1 MRQIRRTPDTGTAV
15 RQVPRRGPALRWL
28 TIALVLV
35 LVASACSSSGDPDPT
50 AQPGEPAPGS
60 GEAATTGTGDDGRTL
75 SISLSAGQAVG
86 DADEDETPVPVVEG
100 SPLGPRRVDAV
111 LARLGPWDVPDETSD
126 FERPTETLP
135 PPVVGETIDEPFPV
149 PEPEPVEEVPTG
161 ALEVLRFQPSGEVA
175 IAPSLSVTF
184 SQPMVPLG
192 TLGQLDAADV
202 PVTLTP
208 EIPGRWQWIGTRTL
222 RFEAAS
228 DTVDRLPM
236 ATEFTATIAAGTP
249 SATGWLLSETVEW
262 TFATPAVQVQGIAP
276 VDRPIPLDQ
285 VFWVGFDQRV
295 DADAAL
301 GAISLTDDGD
311 DVAIRL
317 ATDAE
322 IAADETVSDLVG
334 QSLEGR
340 WIAFRAVDELAAD
353 TSYRIEVQGVP
364 SAEGPRT
371 SDAVTA
377 ETVET
382 YAPLRIVRTE
392 CNYGGPCEP
401 LAPWTLAFNNP
412 IDPDAFDPS
421 LITVSPEL
429 PGRRVQVYGDTIE
442 ITGAS
447 AGRTDYDVT
456 VDGSLTDVF
465 GQTLGGDETVTIEVG
480 DARPQLFQADRP
492 FVTLDPLS
500 GRQEY
505 SFASINHD
513 EVYVRAFRV
522 TPDDWDSFADFIWDS
537 ERFLDGD
544 GRIEAPESWE
554 LALDETIETDGD
566 ANAVGETVVD
576 LREVLRGGPGQLVV
590 IVEPIEQYSRNDD
603 RYWQNRP
610 LVTWVQ
616 ATVIG
621 IDAVADDRSV
631 VVRATDLRDGSPI
644 GGLDVAFSDSDVVIT
659 TDPDG
664 VGTDLLPTSGSF
676 EGFGRILI
684 ARSGDDVAI
693 LPSLFG
699 GNAWQGSERSDQ
711 SRWYVLTDRGVY
723 RPGETV
729 SLKGWVRRLTTSGEG
744 RLELLDVADRTPR
757 VTWTASDGQGNQ
769 IAQGAIDVD
778 ALGGFDTT
786 FEIPAGAN
794 LGPAYIDLRL
804 LGVDGLDD
812 QYWGHQFLVDEFR
825 RPEFEVT
832 ARPESPGPYLRTVA
846 ATVAADATYF
856 AGGPL
861 PDAEVQWQV
870 TTNTATY
877 APPGWDD
884 YSFGV
889 WVPWWFDGG
898 GIEGDFGRGA
908 GFSADCCFGWPEPVT
923 VETFTG
929 RTDASGR
936 HYLQIDFDGP
946 AVDEPTTVSAQAT
959 VFDVNRQGFASRT
972 ALLVHAA
979 DRYVGLRSDRVFVRA
994 GDPLVIEAIVT
1005 DIDGAAVEPA
1015 GLRIEAGRLE
1025 WGYAEGTWAEEL
1037 VDVETCAPVAGPG
1050 AGDPVTC
1057 EFATPVGGEYRITAV
1072 VTDAEGR
1079 TNRTELTRWVA
1090 GGDAVPTRS
1099 VELESLTLVPDA
1111 ETYEPGDP
1119 AEILV
1124 SSPFATGEGL
1134 VTIARNGID
1143 RTQTF
1148 TVVDNAAIVEIPL
1161 TEDDIGGVS
1170 IQIDVV
1176 GIAERTAD
1184 DGTPVPDAPP
1194 RPAFATGRLDLD
1206 VSPAARTLDVAVAPA
1221 AEAVEPGSATE
1232 VDVTVTD
1239 AAGEPVEGAEL
1250 AVVVVDEAVLSL
1262 TGYELADPVAAFYQP
1277 FGAWLST
1284 EYARSSIV
1292 LADPLRLLGGDRE
1305 TAGDGG
1311 DQELAV
1317 ADSAEEEAPAEG
1329 AALAAEAAAPAAP
1342 DAGQVNGQAG
1352 PDGEP
1357 ITVRTDFDALAT
1369 FVPDATTDADGTV
1382 RIDVDLPDNLTRYRV
1397 MVVAADGAD
1406 RFGSGESTITA
1417 RLPLMVRPSAPRFLN
1432 FGDTFELPVVV
1443 QNQTDAAVT
1452 VDVAIEAT
1460 NLDLPDGRG
1469 RTVTVPANDRVE
1481 VRFPAAA
1488 VEAGTARFRVAGVTE
1503 EHADAATIALP
1514 VYTPATAEA
1523 FATYGDLT
1531 DGAVLQPLLRPDGVF
1546 AQFGGLEV
1554 TTSSTALAALTDAV
1568 LYLHTYRY
1576 DSADAYAS
1584 RIIAVAS
1591 LRDILSAFAAEG
1603 LPPAA
1608 ELDASVATDIAE
1620 LVELQNVDG
1629 GFSTW
1634 QFGRP
1639 SDPFVSVQ
1647 ATHALILARDEG
1659 YEVPGQAIPRALG
1672 YLQDIPFPP
1681 GWDRPTRT
1689 TVQAYALYVRDLA
1702 GESDPDA
1709 AAALYDEFGPGGA
1722 DELGLDAIAW
1732 LWTVLDERFDDEI
1745 ETLFVN
1751 RATET
1756 ANAATF
1762 TTDYGEQAYLLLHS
1776 DRRTDGIVLDALLT
1790 RRPDSDLIV
1799 KVVNGLIANQKQGRW
1814 DNVQENSFILVALKR
1829 YFEARENVEPDFVA
1843 RVWLGDLYAAEH
1855 EFSGRSADSRE
1866 TLVPMSELLLR
1877 GDTDLVVANDGAG
1890 RLYYRLG
1897 LRYAPD
1903 DLVLDPLDR
1912 GFVVERRY
1920 EAVDDPDD
1928 VVLGDDGIWRIR
1940 AGATVRVTV
1949 SMVADS
1955 RRTNMALVDPLPA
1968 GFETQS
1974 TALAT
1979 TPVAPPPIIDD
1990 GFIDDGFG
1998 EEGFGDEGFAES
2010 PAVEGAFAGEDAFAG
2025 PYSSGWW
2032 GSWWD
2037 HQNSRDDR
2045 TEAFAGFLPAGDYTY
2060 QYLARAITPGTFV
2073 VPPAV
2078 AEEIYT
2084 PETFGRSASATVII
2098 EG

>member
-1 MRQIRRTPDTGTAV
+1 MRQTRRAPGTGTGAP
-15 RQVPRRGPALRWL
+15 RAPRRGAALRWL
-28 TIALVLV
+28 TIAVVML
-35 LVASACSSSGDPDPT
+35 LVASACSSSDDSEPT
-50 AQPGEPAPGS
+50 AQSTPDPGE
-60 GEAATTGTGDDGRTL
+60 ATMTDTGDEGDGRTL
-75 SISLSAGQAVG
+75 SVSLSAGQAVG
-86 DADEDETPVPVVEG
+86 GSQGDETSTPVVEG

-111 LARLGPWDVPDETSD
+111 LERLGDWDVPDETTD
-126 FERPTETLP
+126 FNRPAETLP
-135 PPVVGETIDEPFPV
+135 PPIVGETIDEPFPV
-149 PEPEPVEEVPTG
+149 PEPAPVEEVPTG
-161 ALEVLRFQPSGEVA
+161 ALEVLRFQPEGEVA

-192 TLGQLDAADV
+192 TLEQLDAADV

-208 EIPGRWQWIGTRTL
+208 DVPGRWQWIGTRTL
-222 RFEAAS
+222 RFEADS

-236 ATEFTATIAAGTP
+236 ATEFTATIPAGTA
-249 SATGWLLSETVEW
+249 SAKGWLLSETVEW
-262 TFATPAVQVQGIAP
+262 TFATPPVQVQGIAP
-276 VDRPIPLDQ
+276 GDGPIPLDQ
-285 VFWVGFDQRV
+285 VFYVGFDQRV

-301 GAISLTDDGD
+301 GAVSLTEDGD
-311 DVAIRL
+311 AVAIRL

-322 IAADETVSDLVG
+322 IAADDQISDLVA
-334 QSLEGR
+334 QSLDDR
-340 WIAFRAVDELAAD
+340 WIAFRAVDELA
-353 TSYRIEVQGVP
+353 TETRYRIEVQGVP

-371 SDAVTA
+371 SDAVA
-377 ETVET
+377 VETVNT
-382 YAPLRIVRTE
+382 YAPLRIVRSE
-392 CNYGGPCEP
+392 CGYGGPCEP
-401 LAPWTLAFNNP
+401 LSPWSIVLNNP

-421 LITVSPEL
+421 MVTVSPEL
-429 PGRRVQVYGDTIE
+429 PGQRVQAFGDTIQ

-447 AGRTDYDVT
+447 AGQTDYEVT
-456 VDGSLTDVF
+456 VDASLTDVF
-465 GQTLGGDETVTIEVG
+465 GQTLGGDETVTIAVG
-480 DARPQLFQADRP
+480 DARPQLFGTDRP

-500 GRQEY
+500 RSQEF
-505 SFASINHD
+505 SFTSINHD
-513 EVYVRAFRV
+513 AVHVRVFRV
-522 TPDDWDSFADFIWDS
+522 TPEEWGRFPNYIWDS
-537 ERFLDGD
+537 ERFLDDD
-544 GRIEAPESWE
+544 GRIEAPDTWE
-554 LALDETIETDGD
+554 LALDEAIETDGD
-566 ANAVGETVVD
+566 TNTISETLVD
-576 LREVLRGGPGQLVV
+576 LRPVLLGGPGQLVV
-590 IVEPIEQYSRNDD
+590 IVEPTEQYSRNDD
-603 RYWQNRP
+603 LYWQNRP

-616 ATVIG
+616 STVIG

-644 GGLDVAFSDSDVVIT
+644 GGLDVAISDSDVVIIT
-659 TDPDG
+659 GSDG
-664 VGTDLLPTSGSF
+664 VGTGELPTTGGF
-676 EGFGRILI
+676 EGFGRVLV
-684 ARSGDDVAI
+684 AQAGDDIAM
-693 LPSLFG
+693 LPSLFS
-699 GNAWQGSERSDQ
+699 GNGWQGSERSSDQ
-711 SRWYVLTDRGVY
+711 TRWYLLTDRGVY

-729 SLKGWVRRLTTSGEG
+729 SLKGWVRRLTTTGEG
-744 RLELLDVADRTPR
+744 RLELLDVTDQTPR
-757 VTWTASDGQGNQ
+757 VLWTARDAQGNE
-769 IAQGAIDVD
+769 IADGAIDVN

-786 FEIPAGAN
+786 FELPVAAN
-794 LGPAYIDLRL
+794 LGPAYLDLRL
-804 LGVDGLDD
+804 RGVDDMRG
-812 QYWGHQFLVDEFR
+812 QGWGHQFLVDEFR
-825 RPEFEVT
+825 RPEFEVVT
-832 ARPESPGPYLRTVA
+832 RPETPGPYLRTLP

-856 AGGPL
+856 AGGAL
-861 PDAEVQWQV
+861 PDAEVKWQV
-870 TTNTATY
+870 TTNKTAY

-884 YSFGV
+884 YSFGI

-898 GIEGDFGRGA
+898 GFEGDFARSGA
-908 GFSADCCFGWPEPVT
+908 SFEEDCCFPGQEPVS

-929 RTDASGR
+929 RTDVSGS

-972 ALLVHAA
+972 DLLVHAA

-994 GDPLVIEAIVT
+994 GDPLTIEAIVT
-1005 DIDGAAVEPA
+1005 DIDGAAVEAA

-1025 WGYAEGTWAEEL
+1025 WGYTDGEWAEEL
-1037 VDVETCAPVAGPG
+1037 VDVETCTATAG
-1050 AGDPVTC
+1050 ATATDPVTC
-1057 EFATPVGGEYRITAV
+1057 EFATPVGGQYRITAV

-1079 TNRTELTRWVA
+1079 TNRSELTRWVA
-1090 GGDAVPTRS
+1090 GGDAVPTRN
-1099 VELESLTLVPDA
+1099 VELESLTLVPDT
-1111 ETYEPGDP
+1111 ETYEPGTT

-1124 SSPFATGEGL
+1124 SSPFAAGEGL
-1134 VTIARNGID
+1134 VTIARNGIE

-1148 TVVDNAAIVEIPL
+1148 TVVDNAAVVEIPIA
-1161 TEDDIGGVS
+1161 EDDIPLVS
-1170 IQIDVV
+1170 IQVDVV
-1176 GIAERTAD
+1176 GITERTAD

-1194 RPAFATGRLDLD
+1194 RPAFATGRLDLA
-1206 VSPAARTLDVAVAPA
+1206 VSAAARTLDVAVAPA

-1250 AVVVVDEAVLSL
+1250 AVIVVDEAVLSL
-1262 TGYELADPVAAFYQP
+1262 TGYELADPIEAFYQP
-1277 FGAWLST
+1277 FGTWLAT

-1292 LADPLRLLGGDRE
+1292 LADPLRLVAGDDDAVA
-1305 TAGDGG
+1305 TDYAAAGDGG
-1311 DQELAV
+1311 GEELAQV
-1317 ADSAEEEAPAEG
+1317 GDAEEAASDEG
-1329 AALAAEAAAPAAP
+1329 GGAFAASEAAP
-1342 DAGQVNGQAG
+1342 DADRALAAGQVG
-1352 PDGEP
+1352 PDGTP

-1382 RIDVDLPDNLTRYRV
+1382 RIEVDLPDNLTRYRV
-1397 MVVAADGAD
+1397 MVVAVDGAD
-1406 RFGSGESTITA
+1406 RFGSGESNITA

-1443 QNQTDAAVT
+1443 QNQTDAEVT
-1452 VDVAIEAT
+1452 VDLAIEAS
-1460 NLDLPDGRG
+1460 NLDLTDGRG

-1488 VEAGTARFRVAGVTE
+1488 VEAGTARFRVAGVTDDGSPNGA
-1503 EHADAATIALP
+1503 ADAATIALP

-1531 DGAVLQPLLRPDGVF
+1531 EGAVLQPLLQPEGVF
-1546 AQFGGLEV
+1546 PQFGGLEV
-1554 TTSSTALAALTDAV
+1554 TTSSTALATLTDAV
-1568 LYLHTYRY
+1568 LYLHDYRY

-1591 LRDILSAFAAEG
+1591 LRDILSAFAADG

-1608 ELDASVATDIAE
+1608 ELNTRVASDIAE
-1620 LVELQNVDG
+1620 LVKLQNFDG
-1629 GFSTW
+1629 GFTTW

-1639 SDPFVSVQ
+1639 SDPYVSVQ
-1647 ATHALILARDEG
+1647 ATHALVLAGGEG
-1659 YEVPGQAIPRALG
+1659 YEVPEQSLRNALR
-1672 YLQDIPFPP
+1672 YLENIPFPP
-1681 GWDRPTRT
+1681 GWDRPARN
-1689 TVQAYALYVRDLA
+1689 TVKAYALHVRDLA
-1702 GESDPDA
+1702 GRSDPDA

-1732 LWTVLDERFDDEI
+1732 LWPVLDDRFDDEI

-1756 ANAATF
+1756 ASAATF

-1776 DRRTDGIVLDALLT
+1776 DRRTDGIILDALLT

-1799 KVVNGLIANQKQGRW
+1799 KVVNGLIANQKRGRW
-1814 DNVQENSFILVALKR
+1814 ENIQENSFILVAMKR

-1855 EFSGRSADSRE
+1855 EYSGRSTDSRE
-1866 TLVPMSELLLR
+1866 TLVPMGELLLR

-1920 EAVDDPDD
+1920 EAVDDPGD
-1928 VVLGDDGIWRIR
+1928 VVLDDDGVWRIR
-1940 AGATVRVTV
+1940 AGATVRVTL

-1974 TALAT
+1974 TALVT
-1979 TPVAPPPIIDD
+1979 TPEVPPPSFDD
-1990 GFIDDGFG
+1990 
-1998 EEGFGDEGFAES
+1998 EGFEGEGVAAVDEGFAGDFS
-2010 PAVEGAFAGEDAFAG
+2010 PI
-2025 PYSSGWW
+2025 WW
-2032 GSWWD
+2032 GPWWD

-2060 QYLARAITPGTFV
+2060 SYLARATTPGTFV
-2073 VPPAV
+2073 VPPAK

>member
-1 MRQIRRTPDTGTAV
+1 M
-15 RQVPRRGPALRWL
+15 
-28 TIALVLV
+28 
-35 LVASACSSSGDPDPT
+35 
-50 AQPGEPAPGS
+50 
-60 GEAATTGTGDDGRTL
+60 
-75 SISLSAGQAVG
+75 
-86 DADEDETPVPVVEG
+86 
-100 SPLGPRRVDAV
+100 
-111 LARLGPWDVPDETSD
+111 
-126 FERPTETLP
+126 
-135 PPVVGETIDEPFPV
+135 
-149 PEPEPVEEVPTG
+149 
-161 ALEVLRFQPSGEVA
+161 
-175 IAPSLSVTF
+175 
-184 SQPMVPLG
+184 
-192 TLGQLDAADV
+192 
-202 PVTLTP
+202 
-208 EIPGRWQWIGTRTL
+208 
-222 RFEAAS
+222 
-228 DTVDRLPM
+228 
-236 ATEFTATIAAGTP
+236 
-249 SATGWLLSETVEW
+249 
-262 TFATPAVQVQGIAP
+262 QGIAP
-276 VDRPIPLDQ
+276 VDGPVPLDQ

-295 DADAAL
+295 DAEAAL
-301 GAISLTDDGD
+301 GAVSLTDDD
-311 DVAIRL
+311 ATVAIRL

-322 IAADETVSDLVG
+322 IAADDQIADLVA
-334 QSLEGR
+334 QSLDDR
-340 WIAFRAVDELAAD
+340 WIAFRAVDELA
-353 TSYRIEVQGVP
+353 TETRYRIEIQGVP

-377 ETVET
+377 ETVDT

-392 CNYGGPCEP
+392 CNYGSRCEP
-401 LAPWTLAFNNP
+401 LAPWSIVVNNP
-412 IDPDAFDPS
+412 VDPETFDPS
-421 LITVSPEL
+421 LVTVSPEL
-429 PGRRVQVYGDTIE
+429 PGQRVQVFGDTIQ

-447 AGRTDYDVT
+447 AGQTDYEVT
-456 VDGSLTDVF
+456 VDGALADIF
-465 GQTLGGDETVTIEVG
+465 GQTLGSDETVTIEVG

-500 GRQEY
+500 GEQEF
-505 SFASINHD
+505 SFSSINHD
-513 EVYVRAFRV
+513 DVFVRVFRV
-522 TPDDWDSFADFIWDS
+522 TPAEWESFPNYIWDS

-544 GRIEAPESWE
+544 GRIEAPETWE
-554 LALDETIETDGD
+554 LALDETLAIEGD
-566 ANAVGETVVD
+566 TNAVTETLVD
-576 LREVLRGGPGQLVV
+576 LREVLLGGPGQLVV
-590 IVEPIEQYSRNDD
+590 IVEPTEQFSRNDD
-603 RYWQNRP
+603 LYWQNRP
-610 LVTWVQ
+610 LVSWVQ
-616 ATVIG
+616 STVIG
-621 IDAVADDRSV
+621 IDAVADDQSV
-631 VVRATDLRDGSPI
+631 VVRTTDLRDGTPI
-644 GGLDVAFSDSDVVIT
+644 GGLDVAISDSDIVIV

-664 VGTDLLPTSGSF
+664 VGTGLLPTSGNF
-676 EGFGRILI
+676 EGFGRILV
-684 ARSGDDVAI
+684 AQAGDDIAI
-693 LPSLFG
+693 LPSLFN
-699 GNAWQGSERSDQ
+699 GNGWQGSQRSDQ
-711 SRWYVLTDRGVY
+711 SRWYILTDRGVY

-744 RLELLDVADRTPR
+744 RLELLDVADQTPQ
-757 VTWTASDGQGNQ
+757 VAWTAYDGQGNQ
-769 IAQGAIDVD
+769 IADGTIDVN

-786 FEIPAGAN
+786 FELPGAAN
-794 LGPAYIDLRL
+794 LGPAFIDFQLG
-804 LGVDGLDD
+804 GVDGLPN
-812 QYWGHQFLVDEFR
+812 QSWGHQFLVDEFR

-832 ARPESPGPYLRTVA
+832 ARPETPGPYLRTVP

-870 TTNTATY
+870 TTNKTSY

-889 WVPWWFDGG
+889 WVPWWFEGG
-898 GIEGDFGRGA
+898 GFEGDFGGGA
-908 GFSADCCFGWPEPVT
+908 SFDEDCCFPGQGPVSI
-923 VETFTG
+923 ETFTG
-929 RTDASGR
+929 RTDASGS

-946 AVDEPTTVSAQAT
+946 AVDEPTTVSAEAT
-959 VFDVNRQGFASRT
+959 VFDVNRQAFASRT
-972 ALLVHAA
+972 DLLVHAA

-994 GDPLVIEAIVT
+994 GDPLVIEAVVT

-1015 GLRIEAGRLE
+1015 GLSIETGRLE
-1025 WGYAEGTWAEEL
+1025 WGYTDGEWAEEL
-1037 VDVETCAPVAGPG
+1037 VDVETCTPTAG
-1050 AGDPVTC
+1050 AAATDPVTC
-1057 EFATPVGGEYRITAV
+1057 EFATPVGGQYRITAV

-1079 TNRTELTRWVA
+1079 TNRSELTRWVA
-1090 GGDAVPTRS
+1090 GGDAVPTRN

-1111 ETYEPGDP
+1111 ETYEPGTT

-1124 SSPFATGEGL
+1124 SSPFAAGEGL
-1134 VTIARNGID
+1134 VTIARNGIE

-1148 TVVDNAAIVEIPL
+1148 TVVDNAAVVEIPL
-1161 TEDDIGGVS
+1161 TEDDIPLVS

-1176 GIAERTAD
+1176 GITERTAD

-1194 RPAFATGRLDLD
+1194 RPAFATGRLDLA
-1206 VSPAARTLDVAVAPA
+1206 VSTAARTLDVAVAPA

-1250 AVVVVDEAVLSL
+1250 AVIVVDEAVLSL
-1262 TGYELADPVAAFYQP
+1262 TGYELADPIAAFYQP
-1277 FGAWLST
+1277 FGTWLAT

-1292 LADPLRLLGGDRE
+1292 LADPLRLVAGGGDE
-1305 TAGDGG
+1305 AVATEESAEGDGG
-1311 DQELAV
+1311 GEDA
-1317 ADSAEEEAPAEG
+1317 AAEEPASDEGG
-1329 AALAAEAAAPAAP
+1329 AALAAAPA
-1342 DAGQVNGQAG
+1342 DADRETAATGAGQAG
-1352 PDGEP
+1352 PDGTP

-1397 MVVAADGAD
+1397 MVVAVDGDD
-1406 RFGSGESTITA
+1406 RFGSGESNITA

-1443 QNQTDAAVT
+1443 QNQTNRALT

-1460 NLDLPDGRG
+1460 NLDFTDGRG

-1488 VEAGTARFRVAGVTE
+1488 VEAGIARFRVAGVTDGPSDVGAGDDFSIGY
-1503 EHADAATIALP
+1503 ADAATIALP

-1531 DGAVLQPLLRPDGVF
+1531 EGAVLQPLLQPEGVF

-1554 TTSSTALAALTDAV
+1554 TTSSTALATLTDAV

-1603 LPPAA
+1603 LPPAD
-1608 ELDASVATDIAE
+1608 ELNASVATDIAE
-1620 LVELQNVDG
+1620 LVKLQNFDG

-1647 ATHALILARDEG
+1647 ATHALVLAREEG
-1659 YEVPGQAIPRALG
+1659 YEVPREAIRSGLR
-1672 YLQDIPFPP
+1672 YLQDIPFPQ
-1681 GWDRPTRT
+1681 GWDRPARN
-1689 TVQAYALYVRDLA
+1689 TVKAYALHVRNLA
-1702 GESDPDA
+1702 GEPDPDA
-1709 AAALYDEFGPGGA
+1709 AAALYDEFGPSGA

-1776 DRRTDGIVLDALLT
+1776 DRRTDGIILDALLT

-1799 KVVNGLIANQKQGRW
+1799 KVVNGLIANQKRGRW
-1814 DNVQENSFILVALKR
+1814 ENIQENSFILVAMKR

-1855 EFSGRSADSRE
+1855 EFSGRSTDSRE
-1866 TLVPMSELLLR
+1866 TLVPMGELLLR
-1877 GDTDLVVANDGAG
+1877 GDSDLVVANDGAG

-1928 VVLGDDGIWRIR
+1928 VVLGDDGVWRIR
-1940 AGATVRVTV
+1940 AGATVRVTL

-1974 TALAT
+1974 TALVT
-1979 TPVAPPPIIDD
+1979 TPVAPPPMVDD
-1990 GFIDDGFG
+1990 GFEG
-1998 EEGFGDEGFAES
+1998 EGFEGDGD
-2010 PAVEGAFAGEDAFAG
+2010 VAFE
-2025 PYSSGWW
+2025 PPIWW

-2060 QYLARAITPGTFV
+2060 SYLARATTPGTFV

>member
-1 MRQIRRTPDTGTAV
+1 MRQIRRSPGTGTGLQRA
-15 RQVPRRGPALRWL
+15 PRRAAALRWL
-28 TIALVLV
+28 TIAVVVL
-35 LVASACSSSGDPDPT
+35 LVASACSSSDDPDPT
-50 AQPGEPAPGS
+50 AQPDEPTPDT
-60 GEAATTGTGDDGRTL
+60 GEATASGTDAGDGRTL
-75 SISLSAGQAVG
+75 SVSLSAGQAVG
-86 DADEDETPVPVVEG
+86 DSEGDETPAPVVDG
-100 SPLGPRRVDAV
+100 TPLGPRRVEAV
-111 LARLGPWDVPDETSD
+111 LERLGPWDVPDETTD
-126 FERPTETLP
+126 FNRPTETLP
-135 PPVVGETIDEPFPV
+135 PPIVGETIDQPFPV
-149 PEPEPVEEVPTG
+149 PEPAPVEEVPTG
-161 ALEVLRFQPSGEVA
+161 ALEVLRFQPEGEVA

-192 TLGQLDAADV
+192 TLEQLDAADV

-208 EIPGRWQWIGTRTL
+208 DVPGRWQWIGTRTL
-222 RFEAAS
+222 RFEADS

-236 ATEFTATIAAGTP
+236 ATEFTATIAAGTT
-249 SATGWLLSETVEW
+249 SATGWQLSETVEW
-262 TFATPAVQVQGIAP
+262 TFATPAVQVQSIVPADG
-276 VDRPIPLDQ
+276 PIPLDQ
-285 VFWVGFDQRV
+285 VFYVGFDQRV
-295 DADAAL
+295 DATAAL

-311 DVAIRL
+311 AVAIRL

-322 IAADETVSDLVG
+322 IAADDQIADLVA
-334 QSLEGR
+334 QSLDDR
-340 WIAFRAVDELAAD
+340 WVAFRAVDELATD
-353 TSYRIEVQGVP
+353 TRYRIEVQGVP

-371 SDAVTA
+371 SDDVTA
-377 ETVET
+377 RAVET
-382 YAPLRIVRTE
+382 YAPLRIVRSE
-392 CNYGGPCEP
+392 CGFGGPCEP
-401 LAPWTLAFNNP
+401 LAPWTIVFNNP
-412 IDPDAFDPS
+412 IDIDAFDPS
-421 LITVSPEL
+421 LVTVSPEL
-429 PGRRVQVYGDTIE
+429 PGRRVQAFGDTIQ

-447 AGRTDYDVT
+447 AGRTDYEVT
-456 VDGSLTDVF
+456 VDGSLTDIF
-465 GQTLGGDETVTIEVG
+465 GQTLGSAETVTIEVG

-500 GRQEY
+500 GEQAF
-505 SFASINHD
+505 SFSSINHD
-513 EVYVRAFRV
+513 EVFVRVFRV
-522 TPDDWDSFADFIWDS
+522 TPEEWKTFPNYIWDG
-537 ERFLDGD
+537 ERFLDDD
-544 GRIEAPESWE
+544 GRIEAPETWE
-554 LALDETIETDGD
+554 LALDETIATEGD
-566 ANAVGETVVD
+566 TNAVTETLVD
-576 LREVLRGGPGQLVV
+576 LREVLLGGPGQLVV
-590 IVEPIEQYSRNDD
+590 IVEPTERYSQNDD
-603 RYWQNRP
+603 LYWQNRP

-616 ATVIG
+616 STVIG
-621 IDAVADDRSV
+621 IDAVADDQSI

-644 GGLDVAFSDSDVVIT
+644 GGLDVAISDSDIVVV

-664 VGTDLLPTSGSF
+664 VGTGLLPTSDVF
-676 EGFGRILI
+676 EGFGRILV
-684 ARSGDDVAI
+684 AQAGDDIAI
-693 LPSLFG
+693 LPSLFN
-699 GNAWQGSERSDQ
+699 GNGWQGSQRTDQ
-711 SRWYVLTDRGVY
+711 SRWYILTDRGVY

-744 RLELLDVADRTPR
+744 RLELFDVADQTPR
-757 VTWTASDGQGNQ
+757 IAWNAYDAQGNP
-769 IAQGAIDVD
+769 IADGTIDVN

-786 FEIPAGAN
+786 FELPVAAN
-794 LGPAYIDLRL
+794 LGAAYVDFQLR
-804 LGVDGLDD
+804 GVAGLPD
-812 QYWGHQFLVDEFR
+812 QWWGHQFLVDEFR

-832 ARPESPGPYLRTVA
+832 ARAETPGPYLRTEP

-870 TTNTATY
+870 TTNKTTY

-889 WVPWWFDGG
+889 WVPWWF
-898 GIEGDFGRGA
+898 EGDFGRGGA
-908 GFSADCCFGWPEPVT
+908 SFEEDCCFPGQEPVSF
-923 VETFTG
+923 EQFTG
-929 RTDASGR
+929 RTDASGSN
-936 HYLQIDFDGP
+936 YLQIDFDGP

-972 ALLVHAA
+972 DLLVHAA
-979 DRYVGLRSDRVFVRA
+979 DRYVGLRSDRVFVRV

-1015 GLRIEAGRLE
+1015 GLSIQAGRLE
-1025 WGYAEGTWAEEL
+1025 WGYTDGEWAEEL
-1037 VDVETCAPVAGPG
+1037 VDVETCTPTAG
-1050 AGDPVTC
+1050 ATATDPVTC
-1057 EFATPVGGEYRITAV
+1057 EFATPVGGQYRITAIA
-1072 VTDAEGR
+1072 TDAEGR
-1079 TNRTELTRWVA
+1079 TNRSELTRWVA
-1090 GGDAVPTRS
+1090 GGDAVPTRN

-1111 ETYEPGDP
+1111 ETYEPGTT

-1124 SSPFATGEGL
+1124 SSPFAAGEGL
-1134 VTIARNGID
+1134 VTVARNGIE

-1148 TVVDNAAIVEIPL
+1148 TVVDNAAVVELPL
-1161 TEDDIGGVS
+1161 AEDDMPLVS
-1170 IQIDVV
+1170 IQVDVV
-1176 GIAERTAD
+1176 GITERTAD

-1194 RPAFATGRLDLD
+1194 RPAFATGRLDLA
-1206 VSPAARTLDVAVAPA
+1206 VSTAARTLDVAVAPA
-1221 AEAVEPGSATE
+1221 AEAVEPGTATE

-1250 AVVVVDEAVLSL
+1250 AVIVVDEAVLSL
-1262 TGYELADPVAAFYQP
+1262 TGYELADPIAAFYQP
-1277 FGAWLST
+1277 FGTWLAT

-1292 LADPLRLLGGDRE
+1292 LADPLRLVTGDGGGEVAEEESASDDGAAEFAQTDSFDEGSAGGDAMAAAEAPADADRE
-1305 TAGDGG
+1305 TAATG
-1311 DQELAV
+1311 
-1317 ADSAEEEAPAEG
+1317 
-1329 AALAAEAAAPAAP
+1329 
-1342 DAGQVNGQAG
+1342 AGQVG
-1352 PDGEP
+1352 PDGAP

-1369 FVPDATTDADGTV
+1369 FVPDATTDADGAV

-1397 MVVAADGAD
+1397 MVVAVDGDD
-1406 RFGSGESTITA
+1406 RFGSGESNITA

-1460 NLDLPDGRG
+1460 NLDLTDGRG

-1488 VEAGTARFRVAGVTE
+1488 VEAGTARFRVAGVSD

-1531 DGAVLQPLLRPDGVF
+1531 DGAVLQPLLQPEGVF
-1546 AQFGGLEV
+1546 PQFGGLEV
-1554 TTSSTALAALTDAV
+1554 TTSSTALATLTDAV
-1568 LYLHTYRY
+1568 LYLQDYRY
-1576 DSADAYAS
+1576 DSADAFAA
-1584 RIIAVAS
+1584 RIIAIAS
-1591 LRDILSAFAAEG
+1591 LRDILTAFAAEG

-1608 ELDASVATDIAE
+1608 ELNRSVASDIAE
-1620 LVELQNVDG
+1620 LVKLQNFDG

-1647 ATHALILARDEG
+1647 ATHALVLAREEG
-1659 YEVPGQAIPRALG
+1659 YEVPDQAIRNALS
-1672 YLQDIPFPP
+1672 YLQDIPFPQ
-1681 GWDRPTRT
+1681 GWDRPARN
-1689 TVQAYALYVRDLA
+1689 TVKAYALHVRDLA
-1702 GESDPDA
+1702 GQSDPDA

-1776 DRRTDGIVLDALLT
+1776 DRRTDGIILDALLT

-1799 KVVNGLIANQKQGRW
+1799 KVVNGLIANQKRGRW
-1814 DNVQENSFILVALKR
+1814 GNVQENSFILVAMKR

-1855 EFSGRSADSRE
+1855 EFTGRSTDSHE
-1866 TLVPMSELLLR
+1866 TLVPMGELLLR
-1877 GDTDLVVANDGAG
+1877 GDTDLVVANEGAG

-1928 VVLGDDGIWRIR
+1928 VVLGDDGVWRIR

-1974 TALAT
+1974 TALVT
-1979 TPVAPPPIIDD
+1979 TPVAPPAGFEGD
-1990 GFIDDGFG
+1990 GSEG
-1998 EEGFGDEGFAES
+1998 EDFEGDV
-2010 PAVEGAFAGEDAFAG
+2010 AVEEAPAAD
-2025 PYSSGWW
+2025 SSSTWW

-2060 QYLARAITPGTFV
+2060 SYLARATTPGTFV